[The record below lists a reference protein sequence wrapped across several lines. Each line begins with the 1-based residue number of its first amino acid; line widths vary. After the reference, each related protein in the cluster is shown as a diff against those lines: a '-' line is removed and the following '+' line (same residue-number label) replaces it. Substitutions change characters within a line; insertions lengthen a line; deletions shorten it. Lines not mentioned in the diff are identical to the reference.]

1 MMNEIAKK
9 RIQEKLEKAMIEES
23 LKPGQVAKFLN
34 LNPVYISMMR
44 NQNQWEKCPRT
55 AWETVLSWI
64 NTGLSMEAYAIV
76 QDVSKEE
83 NKGIK
88 IQGNPIWEDGKSVT
102 LPKST
107 EDSVIT
113 EVTKTNTTKLDDLL
127 KAERLS
133 LENRI
138 QAIDTLLESH

>member
-23 LKPGQVAKFLN
+23 LKLGQVAKFLN
-34 LNPVYISMMR
+34 LNPVYISMIKNEGHWKKCSR
-44 NQNQWEKCPRT
+44 KAWEK
-55 AWETVLSWI
+55 VLEWI
-64 NTGLSMEAYAIV
+64 NTGLSMEAYAKV
-76 QDVSKEE
+76 QDKIKEE

-88 IQGNPIWEDGKSVT
+88 IQGNSIWEDDKSVT

-107 EDSVIT
+107 EDSNVP
-113 EVTKTNTTKLDDLL
+113 EVLKTNTSLIDLL
-127 KAERLS
+127 KTERLS

-138 QAIDTLLESH
+138 QAIDTLLESY